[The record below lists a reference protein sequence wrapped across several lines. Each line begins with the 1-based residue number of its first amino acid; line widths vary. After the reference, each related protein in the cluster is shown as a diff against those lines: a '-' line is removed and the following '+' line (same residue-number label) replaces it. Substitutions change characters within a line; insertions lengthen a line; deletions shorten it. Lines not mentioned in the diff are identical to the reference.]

1 MMTSVPSVNPDS
13 FLMAASLNNVSKDR
27 RLMAAGASCMEK
39 LLGFSP
45 QNLNSNSAASDAGDL
60 NELKEEDVWGIWPD
74 AGSSPAQYE
83 TKEENFQSRHKTDS
97 GSNGGSNGGGNGAAV
112 EPGRSLQSGS
122 IRRWKEAGGL
132 SVAFEESNRSRLS
145 PLTRSSAFFSVTP
158 GNRISVRMIPS
169 ADQNGNSSSGNGSN
183 NSSNNRHVMM
193 MHHQSAPV
201 NVPDWSKILGVGMDS
216 LKDNSPNLFFSA
228 AADEDDDGSDMLPP
242 HEYLAR
248 EQAQSQMTTTS
259 VFEGVGRTLKGR
271 DMSRVRNT
279 VWRQTGFLG

>member
-27 RLMAAGASCMEK
+27 RLMAAGASRMEK

-97 GSNGGSNGGGNGAAV
+97 GSNGGGNGAAV

-122 IRRWKEAGGL
+122 IRRWKETGGL
-132 SVAFEESNRSRLS
+132 SVAFEEANRSRLS

-169 ADQNGNSSSGNGSN
+169 ADQNGNSSSGKGSNNGSN
-183 NSSNNRHVMM
+183 NRHMMM

-216 LKDNSPNLFFSA
+216 LKNNNPNLFFSA
-228 AADEDDDGSDMLPP
+228 AADEDEDSSDMLPP

-248 EQAQSQMTTTS
+248 EQARSQMTTTS